1 MVGIT
6 TTEMWTGC
14 QTLVEYCSRS
24 GRASGGRW
32 SGQGHGEQSGST
44 LGGRKL
50 VIAPVCFLQIR
61 NFLKAHWEPRAWIW
75 AEPRDRGP
83 RRIRVTSLKGFL
95 PCSFRSEMKH
105 IGVSEIDHVEEKS
118 TNSIY
123 LQGKM
128 MICSVEILT
137 TDMSRSF
144 RTSGNT
150 SAHKDYKMFCLT

>member
-1 MVGIT
+1 MVGNT

-32 SGQGHGEQSGST
+32 NGQGHEEQSGST

-61 NFLKAHWEPRAWIW
+61 NFLKAHWEPRAGFGPSLETVAPGELELRLW
-75 AEPRDRGP
+75 RGSCLAAFILRWNKSAP
-83 RRIRVTSLKGFL
+83 K
-95 PCSFRSEMKH
+95 
-105 IGVSEIDHVEEKS
+105 IGISEIDHVEENS

-137 TDMSRSF
+137 IDMSRSC

-150 SAHKDYKMFCLT
+150 SAHT